1 MQTERGSAIRPAVE
15 TPQKANRFC
24 GRVLMATPKHNGL
37 KPVTGELLLETIC
50 VSPVVFLAFAVWE
63 TPGSG
68 AKQAKENGGGSPMLQ
83 RP

>member
-1 MQTERGSAIRPAVE
+1 MPEKIGISHGFVVNIRWTRPWS
-15 TPQKANRFC
+15 TGNRSH
-24 GRVLMATPKHNGL
+24 RVP
-37 KPVTGELLLETIC
+37 LLETIC